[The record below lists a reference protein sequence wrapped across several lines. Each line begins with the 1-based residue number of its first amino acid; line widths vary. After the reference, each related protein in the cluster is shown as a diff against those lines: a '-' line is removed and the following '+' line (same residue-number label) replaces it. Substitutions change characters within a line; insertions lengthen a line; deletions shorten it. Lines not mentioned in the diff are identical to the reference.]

1 MDSENEFSYMEAIG
15 EEDKPLSLR
24 MLKHSASSFRG
35 GNEASRDAVPLN
47 ASQIHIKRLSTQLK
61 LGEEEKTSSNAAQ
74 KQRKMT
80 DQFTAKSPMHGLGHK
95 KVSQI
100 GFKAS
105 HSGVKQ
111 AAV

>member
-1 MDSENEFSYMEAIG
+1 LDSENEFSYIEAIG
-15 EEDKPLSLR
+15 EEEKSLSLR
-24 MLKHSASSFRG
+24 MLKHSASSLRG
-35 GNEASRDAVPLN
+35 CNEASRDTVPLN

-61 LGEEEKTSSNAAQ
+61 LGEEEKISSNVAQ
-74 KQRKMT
+74 KQRKIT
-80 DQFTAKSPMHGLGHK
+80 DQFTVKSPMLGLGHK

>member
-1 MDSENEFSYMEAIG
+1 MI
-15 EEDKPLSLR
+15 
-24 MLKHSASSFRG
+24 KHSASSVRG
-35 GNEASRDAVPLN
+35 NTEASRDAAPLN
-47 ASQIHIKRLSTQLK
+47 ASQIHIKRLSTHLK
-61 LGEEEKTSSNAAQ
+61 IGEEEKSSSNAAQ

-105 HSGVKQ
+105 TSGVKQ
-111 AAV
+111 TTA

>member
-1 MDSENEFSYMEAIG
+1 LDSENEFSYMEALG

-24 MLKHSASSFRG
+24 MLKHSASSVRG
-35 GNEASRDAVPLN
+35 GNEASRDAAPLN

-61 LGEEEKTSSNAAQ
+61 IGEEEKSSSNAAQ

-80 DQFTAKSPMHGLGHK
+80 DQFTAKSPMHGLAQK

-105 HSGVKQ
+105 NSGVKQ